1 MFSAFLDQFF
11 LYDSQTALVV
21 FGRYDWSMVVL
32 SVLIAVVTST
42 MAMQLAGMA
51 QDAEGR
57 LNRQVAIFSGA
68 LVLGAGV
75 WSMHFIGMLAFDL
88 CSGARYDEL
97 VTLLSML
104 PSFLAS
110 WVALSLLA
118 REAVTRWQLVIG
130 GVLVGAGIGVMHYS
144 GMEAAHSSLTL
155 RFDPAIF
162 ALSIV
167 VAVVLSIAALW
178 LRFGL
183 SAGGRVS
190 RRSSILLSGLMLGC
204 AISGMHY
211 TGMGAARFIT
221 TGESGLDPQS
231 NFYLVLVIVLI
242 VIVTTIIT
250 GGANVLLRY
259 RDMHQRMRQT
269 LLEREEIAE
278 ALHDSEQQYR
288 SLISNLPG
296 VAFRCRLDENWSMLF
311 ISDAVERLSGWP
323 PRAFLEGEKAFA
335 ELIHIDD
342 TERVNELVRLALW
355 EGESYYVEYR
365 ITRRDGDERWVSETG
380 TGVRDESGAIAWI
393 DGVIIDNTEAKL
405 RNAEFESIVNAIGR
419 ALAMVEF
426 DLGGHILNA
435 NENFLALTGYRLDEL
450 RGHHHEVLCDPEEV
464 RSDAYRRL
472 WENLRQG
479 RFTSGEFRRLGK
491 QGQTIWI
498 QGSYNPIFAPD
509 GTPYKVIKFATDL
522 SERHAMEQNLR
533 EAKTAAEQATAAKS
547 SFLANMSHEIRTPMN
562 AIIGFTDVLLGDA
575 LEDKQRRHLK
585 TVRNSARS
593 LLSLLNDILDTAKLE
608 RGAFELEIAD
618 FSLRELCMQ
627 VLASLRINAQKKN
640 LALDLD
646 YPEEVPEFFKGDS
659 LRLQQVMLNL
669 LGNAIKFTERGSVEL
684 KVGIEQGEVHLVVSD
699 TGIGI
704 AEDRLERI
712 FDPFAQADASMTRR
726 FGGTGLGTTIAR
738 QLVELMNGRIAV
750 ESTLGVGS
758 RFHVHVPLPAGEAV
772 SAYAEVMHIELPPLT
787 ILVADDVPQNLELLE
802 LAMGKA
808 GHRIITAADG
818 IEALERFR
826 EQRFD
831 LVLMDV
837 QMPRLDGLEATRRM
851 RALELVEMRER
862 TPIIALTASVL
873 EEDQIDALQAG
884 MDGFATKPLELD
896 KLNLEIARVL
906 EIEVQSVPIP
916 THAEM
921 PAVRGSV
928 IDWAQGR
935 RRWGSEERHKKAI
948 AAFLTEHAD
957 SAARL
962 RAAEGR
968 EAQEVQAA
976 DLHRLRG
983 AAGNLALSRVS
994 GIVMRM
1000 EEVLRNGAA
1009 DLPSSM
1015 LDSLAD
1021 ELANVVDVLGH
1032 VAADAPTSPVD
1043 ALNRQQLS
1051 AALDQLDDGLAH
1063 GELVDSAFRVLCE
1076 VLPAAR
1082 TRKVCDA
1089 VDAFDFD
1096 AAREALADLRASL
1109 AQENVA

>member
-1 MFSAFLDQFF
+1 MFGS
-11 LYDSQTALVV
+11 
-21 FGRYDWSMVVL
+21 YDWSMVLL

-51 QDAEGR
+51 QEAEGR
-57 LNRQVAIFSGA
+57 LNRQVAILSGA

-88 CSGARYDEL
+88 CSGARYNEL
-97 VTLLSML
+97 ITLLSML

-110 WVALSLLA
+110 WVALGLLA
-118 REAVTRWQLVIG
+118 RETVTRWQLLTG

-144 GMEAAHSSLTL
+144 GMGAAQSSLAL
-155 RFDPAIF
+155 RFDPPIF

-183 SAGGRVS
+183 SADGRVS
-190 RRSSILLSGLMLGC
+190 RRNSILLSGLMLGC

-211 TGMGAARFIT
+211 TGMGAARFIV
-221 TGESGLDPQS
+221 TGEPGFDPES

-242 VIVTTIIT
+242 VIVTTIVT
-250 GGANVLLRY
+250 GGTNVLLRY
-259 RDMHQRMRQT
+259 RDMHQRMRLT
-269 LLEREEIAE
+269 LAEREEIAA

-296 VAFRCRLDENWSMLF
+296 VAFRCRLDEDWSMLF
-311 ISDAVERLSGWP
+311 ISDAIERLSGWP

-335 ELIHIDD
+335 ELIHSDD
-342 TERVNELVRLALW
+342 GERVNELVRLALW
-355 EGESYYVEYR
+355 EGESYFVEYR

-405 RNAEFESIVNAIGR
+405 RNAEFESVVNAIGR
-419 ALAMVEF
+419 SLALVEF

-435 NENFLALTGYRLDEL
+435 NDNFLTLTGYRLDEL
-450 RGHHHEVLCDPEEV
+450 RGHHHEILCTPEEV
-464 RSDAYRRL
+464 RSDAYRQLWDRL
-472 WENLRQG
+472 REG
-479 RFTSGEFRRLGK
+479 RFTSGEFLRIGK
-491 QGQTIWI
+491 QGQSIWI
-498 QGSYNPIFAPD
+498 QGSYNPILAPD
-509 GTPYKVIKFATDL
+509 GTPYKVIKFASDL

-533 EAKTAAEQATAAKS
+533 EAKTAAEQAAAAKS
-547 SFLANMSHEIRTPMN
+547 TFLANMSHEIRTPMN
-562 AIIGFTDVLLGDA
+562 AIIGFTDVLLGDG
-575 LEDKQRRHLK
+575 LEDRHRRHLK

-608 RGAFELEIAD
+608 RGAFELEVAD

-646 YPEEVPEFFKGDS
+646 YPEDVPEFFKGDS

-684 KVGIEQGEVHLVVSD
+684 KVELEQDVVHIAIID

-704 AEDRLERI
+704 AEDRLQRI

-738 QLVELMNGRIAV
+738 QLVELMNGRIVV
-750 ESTLGVGS
+750 ESKLGIGS
-758 RFHVHVPLPAGEAV
+758 RFHVYVPLPAGEAV
-772 SAYAEVMHIELPPLT
+772 SGYNEVMHVELPPLT
-787 ILVADDVPQNLELLE
+787 MLVADDVPQNLELLE
-802 LAMGKA
+802 IAMGRA
-808 GHRIITAADG
+808 GHRVVTAADG
-818 IEALERFR
+818 LEALERFG

-831 LVLMDV
+831 IVLMDV
-837 QMPRLDGLEATRRM
+837 QMPRVDGLEATRRM
-851 RALELVEMRER
+851 RALELAEMRER

-873 EEDQIDALQAG
+873 EEDQLDARQAG
-884 MDGFATKPLELD
+884 MDGFATKPVELD

-906 EIEVQSVPIP
+906 EIEVEAVSVAAP
-916 THAEM
+916 AEITV
-921 PAVRGSV
+921 VRGSV
-928 IDWAQGR
+928 IDWMQGR
-935 RRWGSEERHKKAI
+935 RLWGSEERHKQAI
-948 AAFLTEHAD
+948 AAFLLEHAD

-962 RAAEGR
+962 RAANGS
-968 EAQEVQAA
+968 EALAA
-976 DLHRLRG
+976 GLHRLRG

-994 GIVMRM
+994 GALVRM
-1000 EEVLRNGAA
+1000 EDVLRNGEQVVTAA
-1009 DLPSSM
+1009 M

-1032 VAADAPTSPVD
+1032 VVVDAPARVVAAAVLDP
-1043 ALNRQQLS
+1043 QQL
-1051 AALDQLDDGLAH
+1051 AAVLDQLDEGLAH
-1063 GELVDSAFRVLCE
+1063 GELLDSAFRILCE
-1076 VLPAAR
+1076 ALPPAR

-1096 AAREALADLRASL
+1096 AAREALADVRAWL
-1109 AQENVA
+1109 AQENAT